1 MAPSWKLRSSHVT
14 KSGKEHERE
23 AADRPALDPARMP
36 DFSEAMKLN
45 PLMANMA
52 AATAIGFGIATQMAG
67 VFFGALQ
74 GAMEAGNRQKAGD
87 PNPAEAS
94 PIAETPAVAEPVVAA
109 AAAKLVA
116 AKPKAPRKAAAPVLK
131 AAPVAEPVTKP
142 AAKAAPAKAAPR
154 VAPKVSARQPA
165 PVKPAPVKPEKA
177 KTAKASAGGGD
188 LKQISGIG
196 PKLEGSAERHG
207 RDEPCAGRGLERGR
221 YRPLRQG
228 IGFRGTHQPRRL
240 GRPGESS
247 VEIKEYVPES
257 PDPQETQRMELRT

>member
-1 MAPSWKLRSSHVT
+1 MT

-74 GAMEAGNRQKAGD
+74 GAMEAGSRQKAAD

-94 PIAETPAVAEPVVAA
+94 PIAETPAPAETPAVAEPVVAA
-109 AAAKLVA
+109 ATAKPVA
-116 AKPKAPRKAAAPVLK
+116 VKPKAPRKAAAPVLK
-131 AAPVAEPVTKP
+131 AAPVAEPV
-142 AAKAAPAKAAPR
+142 AKAAPAKAAPKA
-154 VAPKVSARQPA
+154 APKVSARQPA
-165 PVKPAPVKPEKA
+165 PVKPAKA
-177 KTAKASAGGGD
+177 KTAKAPAGGD

-196 PKLEGSAERHG
+196 PKLAEVLNGLGVTSLAQVAAWNEADIARFDKELGFEGRIS
-207 RDEPCAGRGLERGR
+207 RDDWVGQAKAL
-221 YRPLRQG
+221 L
-228 IGFRGTHQPRRL
+228 
-240 GRPGESS
+240 
-247 VEIKEYVPES
+247 K
-257 PDPQETQRMELRT
+257 

>member
-23 AADRPALDPARMP
+23 ATDRPALDPARMS

-94 PIAETPAVAEPVVAA
+94 PIAETPAPAETPAAVEPVVAA
-109 AAAKLVA
+109 ATAKPVA
-116 AKPKAPRKAAAPVLK
+116 EKPKAPRKATAPVRK

-142 AAKAAPAKAAPR
+142 AAKAAPAKAAPKA
-154 VAPKVSARQPA
+154 APKVSARQPA
-165 PVKPAPVKPEKA
+165 PVKPEKA
-177 KTAKASAGGGD
+177 KAAKASAGGGD
-188 LKQISGIG
+188 LKRISGIG
-196 PKLEGSAERHG
+196 PKLEGVLKDMGVTSLAQVAAWNEADIARFDKELGFEG
-207 RDEPCAGRGLERGR
+207 RISRDDWVGQAKAL
-221 YRPLRQG
+221 L
-228 IGFRGTHQPRRL
+228 
-240 GRPGESS
+240 
-247 VEIKEYVPES
+247 K
-257 PDPQETQRMELRT
+257 

>member
-1 MAPSWKLRSSHVT
+1 MT

-23 AADRPALDPARMP
+23 ATDRPALDPARMP

-94 PIAETPAVAEPVVAA
+94 PIAETPAPAETPAAAEPVVAA
-109 AAAKLVA
+109 ATAKPVA
-116 AKPKAPRKAAAPVLK
+116 AKPKAPRKAAAAVLK
-131 AAPVAEPVTKP
+131 ATPVAEPVTKP
-142 AAKAAPAKAAPR
+142 AAKAAPAKAAPKA
-154 VAPKVSARQPA
+154 APKVSARQPA

-188 LKQISGIG
+188 LKRISGIG
-196 PKLEGSAERHG
+196 PKLEGVLKDMGVTSLAQVAAWNEADIARFDKELGFEG
-207 RDEPCAGRGLERGR
+207 RISRDDWVGQAKAL
-221 YRPLRQG
+221 L
-228 IGFRGTHQPRRL
+228 
-240 GRPGESS
+240 
-247 VEIKEYVPES
+247 K
-257 PDPQETQRMELRT
+257 

>member
-1 MAPSWKLRSSHVT
+1 MT

-74 GAMEAGNRQKAGD
+74 GAMEAGSRQKAAD

-94 PIAETPAVAEPVVAA
+94 PIAETPAPAETPAVAEPVVAA
-109 AAAKLVA
+109 ATAKPVA
-116 AKPKAPRKAAAPVLK
+116 VKPKAPRKAAAPVLK

-142 AAKAAPAKAAPR
+142 AAKAAPAKAAPKA
-154 VAPKVSARQPA
+154 APKVSARQ
-165 PVKPAPVKPEKA
+165 PAPVKPEKA

-196 PKLEGSAERHG
+196 PKLAEVLNGLGVTSLAQVAAWNEADIARFDKELGFEGRIS
-207 RDEPCAGRGLERGR
+207 RDDWVGQAKAL
-221 YRPLRQG
+221 L
-228 IGFRGTHQPRRL
+228 
-240 GRPGESS
+240 
-247 VEIKEYVPES
+247 K
-257 PDPQETQRMELRT
+257 

>member
-1 MAPSWKLRSSHVT
+1 MT

-23 AADRPALDPARMP
+23 ATDRPALDPARMP

-74 GAMEAGNRQKAGD
+74 GAMEAGNRQKAAD

-94 PIAETPAVAEPVVAA
+94 PIAETPAPAAAEPVVAA
-109 AAAKLVA
+109 ATAKPVA

-196 PKLEGSAERHG
+196 PKLAEVLNGLGVTSLAQVAAWNEADIARFDKELGFEGRIS
-207 RDEPCAGRGLERGR
+207 RDDWVGQAKAL
-221 YRPLRQG
+221 L
-228 IGFRGTHQPRRL
+228 
-240 GRPGESS
+240 
-247 VEIKEYVPES
+247 K
-257 PDPQETQRMELRT
+257 

>member
-1 MAPSWKLRSSHVT
+1 MT

-23 AADRPALDPARMP
+23 ATDRPALDPARMP

-52 AATAIGFGIATQMAG
+52 AATAIGFGIATQIAG

-94 PIAETPAVAEPVVAA
+94 PIAETPAPAAAEPVVAA
-109 AAAKLVA
+109 ATAKPVA
-116 AKPKAPRKAAAPVLK
+116 EKPKAPRKAAAPVLK
-131 AAPVAEPVTKP
+131 AAPVAEPVRKP
-142 AAKAAPAKAAPR
+142 AAKAVPAKSAPKA
-154 VAPKVSARQPA
+154 APKVSARQPA

-196 PKLEGSAERHG
+196 PKLAEVLNGLGVTSLAQVAAWNEADIARFDKELGFEGRIS
-207 RDEPCAGRGLERGR
+207 RDDWVGQAKAL
-221 YRPLRQG
+221 L
-228 IGFRGTHQPRRL
+228 
-240 GRPGESS
+240 
-247 VEIKEYVPES
+247 K
-257 PDPQETQRMELRT
+257 

>member
-1 MAPSWKLRSSHVT
+1 MT

-23 AADRPALDPARMP
+23 ATDRPALDPARMS

-94 PIAETPAVAEPVVAA
+94 PIAETPAPEKTPASAETPAVAEPVVAA
-109 AAAKLVA
+109 ATAKPVA
-116 AKPKAPRKAAAPVLK
+116 AKPKAPRKAAAPALK
-131 AAPVAEPVTKP
+131 AAPVAEPVRKP
-142 AAKAAPAKAAPR
+142 AAKAAPAKAAPKA
-154 VAPKVSARQPA
+154 APKVSARQPA
-165 PVKPAPVKPEKA
+165 PVKPTKA

-188 LKQISGIG
+188 LKRISGIG
-196 PKLEGSAERHG
+196 PKLEGVLNDMGVTSLAQVAAWNEADIARFDKELGFEG
-207 RDEPCAGRGLERGR
+207 RISRDDWVGQAKAL
-221 YRPLRQG
+221 L
-228 IGFRGTHQPRRL
+228 
-240 GRPGESS
+240 
-247 VEIKEYVPES
+247 K
-257 PDPQETQRMELRT
+257 

>member
-1 MAPSWKLRSSHVT
+1 MT

-74 GAMEAGNRQKAGD
+74 GAMEAGNRQKAAD

-94 PIAETPAVAEPVVAA
+94 PIAETTAPAETPAAAEPVVAA
-109 AAAKLVA
+109 APAKPVA
-116 AKPKAPRKAAAPVLK
+116 EKPKAPRKAAAPVLK
-131 AAPVAEPVTKP
+131 AAPVAEPVRKP
-142 AAKAAPAKAAPR
+142 AAKAVPAKAAPKA
-154 VAPKVSARQPA
+154 APKVSSRQPA
-165 PVKPAPVKPEKA
+165 PVKPAKA
-177 KTAKASAGGGD
+177 KTAKAPAGGD

-196 PKLEGSAERHG
+196 PKLAEVLNGLGVTSLAQVAAWNEADIARFDKELGFEGRIS
-207 RDEPCAGRGLERGR
+207 RDDWVGQAKAL
-221 YRPLRQG
+221 L
-228 IGFRGTHQPRRL
+228 
-240 GRPGESS
+240 
-247 VEIKEYVPES
+247 K
-257 PDPQETQRMELRT
+257 

>member
-1 MAPSWKLRSSHVT
+1 MT

-74 GAMEAGNRQKAGD
+74 GAMEAGNRQKAAD
-87 PNPAEAS
+87 PNPAEAF
-94 PIAETPAVAEPVVAA
+94 PIAETPAPAETPAVAEPVVAA
-109 AAAKLVA
+109 ATAKPVA
-116 AKPKAPRKAAAPVLK
+116 AKPKARRKAAAPVLK

-142 AAKAAPAKAAPR
+142 AAKAAPAKAAPKA
-154 VAPKVSARQPA
+154 APKVSAKQPA
-165 PVKPAPVKPEKA
+165 PVKPAKA
-177 KTAKASAGGGD
+177 RTAKASAGGGD

-196 PKLEGSAERHG
+196 PKLAEVLNGLGVTSLAQVAAWNEADIARFDKELGFEGRIS
-207 RDEPCAGRGLERGR
+207 RDDWVGQAKAL
-221 YRPLRQG
+221 L
-228 IGFRGTHQPRRL
+228 
-240 GRPGESS
+240 
-247 VEIKEYVPES
+247 K
-257 PDPQETQRMELRT
+257 